1 MKLIEILNLNRELI
15 SNFQKAGV
23 RLDDVRYIDLYN
35 EYRTLAA
42 KGEKVSYIV
51 ACLADKYGIC
61 ERKVYSLLKRYK
73 SECNALIFGG
83 GVNPNLRLW
92 SAATGRKMRCTAF
105 AA

>member
-35 EYRTLAA
+35 EYRTLAE

-83 GVNPNLRLW
+83 VNPNLRLW

>member
-83 GVNPNLRLW
+83 GCPKTLIERFLPQ
-92 SAATGRKMRCTAF
+92 
-105 AA
+105 